1 MKTAFIVLVSLC
13 SMLKTNAQEF
23 RHTVSAGAGFP
34 NLPRLLFNTFTS
46 KDEYQSNGTGPYHL
60 KYEYR
65 VNRWFGA
72 GLSINHMT
80 YSVAYKE
87 KHLDTA
93 IGRIVPNNIRIS
105 SNSTS
110 INLRGNLHFL
120 DPENH
125 EKTDFYLGLGLGY
138 RAGKQIV
145 SADYQDNV
153 PSIDLGSLYRL
164 GFETTLGFRYF
175 FDDNLGLYTEI
186 GYAKSLIQFGF
197 SGRF

>member
-1 MKTAFIVLVSLC
+1 MKKALLILIFSFAI
-13 SMLKTNAQEF
+13 LKAGAQEL
-23 RHTVSAGAGFP
+23 RHTVSFGAGFP

-46 KDEYQSNGTGPYHL
+46 KDDYQSTGTGPYHL

-65 VNRWFGA
+65 VNRWFG
-72 GLSINHMT
+72 GVISINHMT

-93 IGRIVPNNIRIS
+93 LGRIVPNNIKIS

-110 INLRGNLHFL
+110 INLRGNLHL
-120 DPENH
+120 INPENH
-125 EKTDFYLGLGLGY
+125 EKTDLYLGLGLGY

-175 FDDNLGLYTEI
+175 FDDNLGIYTEL
-186 GYAKSLIQFGF
+186 GYAKSILQFGF

>member
-34 NLPRLLFNTFTS
+34 NLPRLLLNTFTS
-46 KDEYQSNGTGPYHL
+46 KDDYQSSGTGPYHL
-60 KYEYR
+60 KYEFR

-72 GLSINHMT
+72 AISINHMT

-87 KHLDTA
+87 KHLDTS

-110 INLRGNLHFL
+110 INLRGNLHL
-120 DPENH
+120 IDPENH
-125 EKTDFYLGLGLGY
+125 EKTDLYLGLGLGY
-138 RAGKQIV
+138 RAGKQFI

-175 FDDNLGLYTEI
+175 FDDNLGIYTEI
-186 GYAKSLIQFGF
+186 GYAKSIVQLGF

>member
-46 KDEYQSNGTGPYHL
+46 KDDYQSSGTGPYHL
-60 KYEYR
+60 KYEFR

-110 INLRGNLHFL
+110 INLRGNLHL
-120 DPENH
+120 IDPENH
-125 EKTDFYLGLGLGY
+125 EKTDLYLGIGLGY

-153 PSIDLGSLYRL
+153 PSLDLGSLYRL

>member
-46 KDEYQSNGTGPYHL
+46 KDDYQSSGTGPYHL
-60 KYEYR
+60 KYEFR

-72 GLSINHMT
+72 GISINHMT

-110 INLRGNLHFL
+110 INLRGNLHL
-120 DPENH
+120 IDPEKH
-125 EKTDFYLGLGLGY
+125 EKTDLYLGLGLGY